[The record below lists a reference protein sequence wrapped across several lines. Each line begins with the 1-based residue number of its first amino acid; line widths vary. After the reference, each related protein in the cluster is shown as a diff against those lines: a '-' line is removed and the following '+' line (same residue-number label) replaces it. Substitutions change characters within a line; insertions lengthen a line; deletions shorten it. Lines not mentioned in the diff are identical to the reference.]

1 MKRLT
6 VILLIAMGVFFYTT
20 IVFAGVW
27 GTVTGFIKAEAVSV
41 LIGAAVGALGMLGI
55 TYKLWGKAVKELGEC
70 IWKIYK
76 ATRESSPGGKSITK
90 KEMADIIKE
99 AQEIYPAVSVAIA
112 SHKYNL

>member
-6 VILLIAMGVFFYTT
+6 VFLLVLVVMFAVCTIA
-20 IVFAGVW
+20 FAGVW

-41 LIGAAVGALGMLGI
+41 LIGAGIGALGMLGI
-55 TYKLWGKAVKELGEC
+55 TYKLWGRAVKELGEC

-76 ATRESSPGGKSITK
+76 ATRESSPGGRSITK

-99 AQEIYPAVSVAIA
+99 ASEIYPAVSAAIA
-112 SHKYNL
+112 SHKSR